1 MFQEADSI
9 KIAGYK
15 RFFLITYVIY
25 TNLPRVSNTYIK
37 MTFKCFFVFLNV
49 WLVTL
54 PLFAQ
59 EKNEESI
66 NAQRQILALHPNNG
80 DALKKIV
87 LLYLHKGDYSRAI
100 YYGTQLKN
108 LGDSMDNDYYRMYSY
123 ICLGQALMMEGKHK
137 SAKYYLDKSLKL
149 SLRLKNDSA
158 LCSVYNG
165 LGLYASNVE
174 TDYYKSINYY
184 MKGIAVA
191 KRCSNDDL
199 YSIMLTNM
207 AGVYYLKKDTAG
219 LKYSL
224 ECYDLGHEQDNA
236 YLIYSGATN
245 SAYMY
250 FLKKNYSEALKY
262 VQEAEFVMT
271 QNKFYNQSNVYNL
284 FGNILSAMRDY
295 SQAIAYFKK
304 ALEQKQFAQT
314 STIADTYLR
323 YAKTLMAQRKYSE
336 AIPLLKQGV
345 GLSKQKGNAIFLS
358 ELYESIS
365 ECYAQLHLYQE
376 ALSYYQAFKKENDL
390 LFNAEKERSLNEMR
404 VKYDMIKQEN
414 ELKQSKLLLLQ
425 KERKIQLMTLIT
437 IITILILGY
446 MYFVYQR
453 KQGLYK
459 QIVRQ
464 NQDALK
470 KEEKLQLQIEQ
481 LIEYKSSEKKSDKY
495 ALSSL
500 TDEKSTR
507 LFLKVE
513 TLMKDKK
520 IFMDK
525 DITKEKLADMLNTN
539 RSYLSQV
546 INEKYGSSF
555 SHYINS
561 FRVEEAI
568 RILSDPNN
576 NTPLKALAI
585 DLGFNS
591 ITTFY
596 SVFKAK
602 VGMTPSTYR
611 STVLEIKNGD

>member
-1 MFQEADSI
+1 MVLKANVE
-9 KIAGYK
+9 
-15 RFFLITYVIY
+15 
-25 TNLPRVSNTYIK
+25 
-37 MTFKCFFVFLNV
+37 MTFKCFSVFLII
-49 WLVTL
+49 WLVAL

-66 NAQRQILALHPNNG
+66 NTQQQILVTNPNNG
-80 DALKKIV
+80 DALKKIG

-100 YYGTQLKN
+100 YYGKRLKN
-108 LGDSMDNDYYRMYSY
+108 LGDSMDDDYYRMYSY
-123 ICLGQALMMEGKHK
+123 ICLGQAFMMEGKHK
-137 SAKYYLDKSLKL
+137 LAKYYLEKSLKL
-149 SLRLKNDSA
+149 SIRLKNDSA

-174 TDYYKSINYY
+174 TDYYKSINSY

-191 KRCSNDDL
+191 KRCSYDDL

-207 AGVYYLKKDTAG
+207 AGVFYLKKDTAG
-219 LKYSL
+219 LKYAL

-250 FLKKNYSEALKY
+250 FLKSQYSEALSY
-262 VQEAEFVMT
+262 IREAEFVMT
-271 QNKFYNQSNVYNL
+271 QNKFYNQSNIYNL
-284 FGNILSAMRDY
+284 FGNILTAMGDY
-295 SQAIAYFKK
+295 REAVVYFNK
-304 ALEQKQFAQT
+304 ALDKKQFAQI

-336 AIPLLKQGV
+336 AVPLLVQGIDI
-345 GLSKQKGNAIFLS
+345 SKQKANTIFLS
-358 ELYESIS
+358 ELYEAIA
-365 ECYAQLHLYQE
+365 ECYAKLGMYEE
-376 ALSYYQAFKKENDL
+376 ALNYYQAFKKENDL

-404 VKYDMIKQEN
+404 VKYDIIKQEN

-425 KERKIQLMTLIT
+425 KERKMQLMALIT
-437 IITILILGY
+437 IIAVLILGY
-446 MYFVYQR
+446 MYFVYRR

-459 QIVRQ
+459 QIVRR

-470 KEEKLQLQIEQ
+470 KEEKLQMQINQ
-481 LIEYKSSEKKSDKY
+481 LIEYNRVEKRSDKY

-500 TDEKSTR
+500 SDEKSAK
-507 LFLKVE
+507 LFHAVE
-513 TLMKDKK
+513 ILMKDKK
-520 IFMDK
+520 IYMDK

-561 FRVEEAI
+561 FRVDEAI

-576 NTPLKALAI
+576 DIPLKALAV

-611 STVLEIKNGD
+611 STVFEIKNVD